1 MEGGDSTSIKP
12 GLDDK
17 QGPRVC
23 GAAGRAAA
31 AGASERQVGSL
42 GQHPARVSG
51 EYMSFTLW
59 L

>member
-31 AGASERQVGSL
+31 AGVSERQVGSL
-42 GQHPARVSG
+42 GQHLARVSG
-51 EYMSFTLW
+51 AFQ
-59 L
+59 